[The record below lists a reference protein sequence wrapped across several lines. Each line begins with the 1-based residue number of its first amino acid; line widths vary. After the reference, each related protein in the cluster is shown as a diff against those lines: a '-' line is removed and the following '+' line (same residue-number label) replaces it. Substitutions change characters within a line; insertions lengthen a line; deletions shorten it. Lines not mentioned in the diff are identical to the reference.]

1 MENVNLKQKKV
12 LGQFKPKIYKGRL
25 VPKGLNSRVI
35 SINPQNHG

>member
-25 VPKGLNSRVI
+25 VPKGL
-35 SINPQNHG
+35 QKFQGHKY